1 MEFDEL
7 IGALF
12 GLYILLSILSGVL
25 RGVRGRG
32 PGPGREA
39 GPEVLDME
47 ELERRLR
54 EAQILEPEEAPRPGR
69 RAPETAPAPAP
80 APSAAPPVAQR
91 RPAAPG
97 APTPEPA
104 RTTLRPPS
112 VGPSTLRP
120 GWASAAED
128 DWDAAFD
135 LEDADWAALEAEEPL
150 RRPLPAAAEPRPAEK
165 EAAPAALPAPIQ
177 AMVDQGHPWQAAFA
191 LKELLGPP
199 RALAPYRVWP
209 RD

>member
-1 MEFDEL
+1 
-7 IGALF
+7 
-12 GLYILLSILSGVL
+12 
-25 RGVRGRG
+25 
-32 PGPGREA
+32 
-39 GPEVLDME
+39 ME

-54 EAQILEPEEAPRPGR
+54 EAQVLEQEEGPRPGR

-80 APSAAPPVAQR
+80 APSAAPSASER
-91 RPAAPG
+91 RPATPG

-135 LEDADWAALEAEEPL
+135 LEDVDWAALEAEEPL
-150 RRPLPAAAEPRPAEK
+150 RDRK
-165 EAAPAALPAPIQ
+165 
-177 AMVDQGHPWQAAFA
+177 
-191 LKELLGPP
+191 
-199 RALAPYRVWP
+199 
-209 RD
+209 